1 MDVQLDH
8 LWQILKSNA
17 NNVVSVNS
25 IDDILKSENEQ
36 PMEAWSVDLA
46 DRIAEII
53 DRKRSSIQG
62 RENCLAVYI
71 RILTGQ
77 YAEEDI
83 RGKEAELVAAFLKSI
98 KTDSSEKETVLAIK
112 GV

>member
-1 MDVQLDH
+1 MQLDR

-62 RENCLAVYI
+62 RENCLAAYI